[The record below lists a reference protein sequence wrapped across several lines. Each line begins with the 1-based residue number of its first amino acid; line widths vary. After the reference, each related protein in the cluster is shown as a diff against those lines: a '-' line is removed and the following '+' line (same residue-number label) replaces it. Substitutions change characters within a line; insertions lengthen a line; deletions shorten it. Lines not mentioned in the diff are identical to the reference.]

1 MADNSIVLG
10 SAAKSA
16 VYTIMIQ
23 VMGPEVRGYIY
34 PRIDICGYPQIFT
47 DTHRIR
53 I

>member
-23 VMGPEVRGYIY
+23 VMGPEVRGYVSAHRY
-34 PRIDICGYPQIFT
+34 LRISANFHGYG
-47 DTHRIR
+47 
-53 I
+53 